1 MRWLPRTAAI
11 SANFGVPA
19 ATRANGQRA
28 AGLAWLLQTRRLRLD
43 DFVRSSAMPIRIY
56 RRFTAP
62 RFTPQLSSRTSSYV
76 AARPRSLAALFAD
89 TRGAVLVEYTI
100 LIGTLA
106 LAGIIGLIA
115 IGIAVLN
122 SFSFVLGLLLGAAP

>member
-1 MRWLPRTAAI
+1 
-11 SANFGVPA
+11 
-19 ATRANGQRA
+19 
-28 AGLAWLLQTRRLRLD
+28 
-43 DFVRSSAMPIRIY
+43 MPIRIY

-62 RFTPQLSSRTSSYV
+62 RLTPQLSSRAPSYV
-76 AARPRSLAALFAD
+76 AARRRPLVALVAD
-89 TRGAVLVEYTI
+89 ARGAVLVEYTI

-122 SFSFVLGLLLGAAP
+122 SFSFVRGLLLGAAP